1 MQIAALVFDAITPL
15 DIVGPIEVLARMPG
29 AEIVI
34 VGKQRGPV
42 RDPRTHWTLTAEASI
57 AEVPRP
63 DVLVLPGGAGVRP
76 LCEEEPILEWLRL
89 AHGST
94 SWTTS
99 VCTGSLL
106 LGAAGLLRGLTAT
119 THWAS
124 RELLERYGARYVEE
138 RVVQEGKII
147 TSAGVSSGIDMALT
161 LVAKMAGEGD
171 TAQHRIRPAA
181 AVQLRRPV
189 QGRAGRARSRAPDHA
204 AGGHAR
210 ALRCP
215 LRPRRSASPPLR
227 SR

>member
-34 VGKQRGPV
+34 VAKQRGPV

-57 AEVPRP
+57 TEVPGP

-76 LCEEEPILEWLRL
+76 LCADESILEWLRG
-89 AHGST
+89 AHGTT

-124 RELLERYGARYVEE
+124 RELLEQFGARYVEE
-138 RVVQEGKII
+138 RVVQQGRII

-161 LVAKMAGEGD
+161 LVAKMAGDDIAKGIQLSIEYDPQPPFNCGAPSKAEPAVLD
-171 TAQHRIRPAA
+171 RVRQAMQRAATA
-181 AVQLRRPV
+181 
-189 QGRAGRARSRAPDHA
+189 AR
-204 AGGHAR
+204 
-210 ALRCP
+210 
-215 LRPRRSASPPLR
+215 
-227 SR
+227 

>member
-42 RDPRTHWTLTAEASI
+42 RDPRTHWTLTAEANIS
-57 AEVPRP
+57 EVPSP

-76 LCEEEPILEWLRL
+76 LCVDEPILEWLRH
-89 AHGST
+89 AHRTT

-124 RELLERYGARYVEE
+124 RELLEQYGARYVEE
-138 RVVQEGKII
+138 RVVPQGKII

-161 LVAKMAGEGD
+161 LAAKMAGDDIAKGIQLSIEYDPQPPFNCG
-171 TAQHRIRPAA
+171 APSKAEPAVLDRVRQTMQRA
-181 AVQLRRPV
+181 ATP
-189 QGRAGRARSRAPDHA
+189 AR
-204 AGGHAR
+204 
-210 ALRCP
+210 
-215 LRPRRSASPPLR
+215 
-227 SR
+227 

>member
-76 LCEEEPILEWLRL
+76 LCAEEPILEWLRL
-89 AHGST
+89 AHGTT

-124 RELLERYGARYVEE
+124 RELLEQFGARYVEE
-138 RVVQEGKII
+138 RVVQQGKII

-161 LVAKMAGEGD
+161 LVAKMAGDDIAKGIQLSIEYDPQPPFNCGAPSKAEPAVLD
-171 TAQHRIRPAA
+171 RVRQTMQRAA
-181 AVQLRRPV
+181 AP
-189 QGRAGRARSRAPDHA
+189 AR
-204 AGGHAR
+204 
-210 ALRCP
+210 
-215 LRPRRSASPPLR
+215 
-227 SR
+227 

>member
-15 DIVGPIEVLARMPG
+15 DIVGPIEVLARVPG

-57 AEVPRP
+57 AEVPSP

-76 LCEEEPILEWLRL
+76 LCVDEPILEWLCH
-89 AHGST
+89 AHRTT

-124 RELLERYGARYVEE
+124 RELLEQYGARYVEE
-138 RVVQEGKII
+138 RVVPQGKII

-161 LVAKMAGEGD
+161 LVAKMAGDDIAKGIQLSIEYDPQPPFNCG
-171 TAQHRIRPAA
+171 APSKAEPAVLDRVRQTMQRA
-181 AVQLRRPV
+181 ATP
-189 QGRAGRARSRAPDHA
+189 AR
-204 AGGHAR
+204 
-210 ALRCP
+210 
-215 LRPRRSASPPLR
+215 
-227 SR
+227 

>member
-42 RDPRTHWTLTAEASI
+42 RDPRTHWTLTAEASL

-63 DVLVLPGGAGVRP
+63 DLLVLPGGAGVRP
-76 LCEEEPILEWLRL
+76 LCAEEPILEWLRL
-89 AHGST
+89 AHGTT

-124 RELLERYGARYVEE
+124 RELLEQFGARYVEE
-138 RVVQEGKII
+138 RVVQQGKII

-161 LVAKMAGEGD
+161 LVAKMAGDDIAKGIQLSIEYDPQPPFNCGAPSKAEPAVLD
-171 TAQHRIRPAA
+171 RVRQTMQRAA
-181 AVQLRRPV
+181 AP
-189 QGRAGRARSRAPDHA
+189 AR
-204 AGGHAR
+204 
-210 ALRCP
+210 
-215 LRPRRSASPPLR
+215 
-227 SR
+227 

>member
-57 AEVPRP
+57 EEVPSP

-76 LCEEEPILEWLRL
+76 LCADEPILEWLRG
-89 AHGST
+89 AHGTT

-124 RELLERYGARYVEE
+124 RELLEQFGARYVEE
-138 RVVQEGKII
+138 RVVQQGKII

-161 LVAKMAGEGD
+161 LVAKMAGDD
-171 TAQHRIRPAA
+171 TAKGIQLSIEYDPQPPFNCGAPSKAEPAVLDRVRQAMQRA
-181 AVQLRRPV
+181 ATP
-189 QGRAGRARSRAPDHA
+189 AR
-204 AGGHAR
+204 
-210 ALRCP
+210 
-215 LRPRRSASPPLR
+215 
-227 SR
+227 

>member
-42 RDPRTHWTLTAEASI
+42 RDPRTHWTLTAEASL

-76 LCEEEPILEWLRL
+76 LCAEEPILEWLRL
-89 AHGST
+89 AHGTT

-138 RVVQEGKII
+138 RVVQQGKII

-161 LVAKMAGEGD
+161 LVAKMAGDDVAKGIQLSIEYDPQPPFNCGAPSKAEPAVLD
-171 TAQHRIRPAA
+171 RVRQTMQRAA
-181 AVQLRRPV
+181 AP
-189 QGRAGRARSRAPDHA
+189 SR
-204 AGGHAR
+204 
-210 ALRCP
+210 
-215 LRPRRSASPPLR
+215 
-227 SR
+227 

>member
-1 MQIAALVFDAITPL
+1 MQIAALVFDGITPL

-34 VGKQRGPV
+34 VGKKRGPV

-76 LCEEEPILEWLRL
+76 LCTDEPILDWLRG
-89 AHGST
+89 AHGTT

-106 LGAAGLLRGLTAT
+106 LGAAGLLKGLTAT

-124 RELLERYGARYVEE
+124 SDLLEQYGARYVEE
-138 RVVQEGKII
+138 RVVQQGKII

-161 LVAKMAGEGD
+161 LVARIAGDD
-171 TAQHRIRPAA
+171 TAKGIQLSIEYDPQPPFNCGAPSKAEPAVLDRVRQTMQRA
-181 AVQLRRPV
+181 ATP
-189 QGRAGRARSRAPDHA
+189 AR
-204 AGGHAR
+204 
-210 ALRCP
+210 
-215 LRPRRSASPPLR
+215 
-227 SR
+227 

>member
-34 VGKQRGPV
+34 VGKHRGPV

-76 LCEEEPILEWLRL
+76 LCADEPILEWLRG
-89 AHGST
+89 AHGTT

-124 RELLERYGARYVEE
+124 RELLEQFGARYVEE
-138 RVVQEGKII
+138 RVVQQGKII

-161 LVAKMAGEGD
+161 LVAKMAGDD
-171 TAQHRIRPAA
+171 TAKGIQLSIEYDPQPPFNCGAPSKAEPAVLDRVRQAMQRA
-181 AVQLRRPV
+181 ATP
-189 QGRAGRARSRAPDHA
+189 AR
-204 AGGHAR
+204 
-210 ALRCP
+210 
-215 LRPRRSASPPLR
+215 
-227 SR
+227 

>member
-29 AEIVI
+29 VEIVI
-34 VGKQRGPV
+34 VGKMRGPV
-42 RDPRTHWTLTAEASI
+42 RDPRTHWTLTAEAGV

-63 DVLVLPGGAGVRP
+63 DILVLPGGAGVRP
-76 LCEEEPILEWLRL
+76 LCADESILEWLRS
-89 AHGST
+89 AHATT

-124 RELLERYGARYVEE
+124 RDLLEQYGARYVEE
-138 RVVQEGKII
+138 RVVQQGKII

-161 LVAKMAGEGD
+161 LVAKIAGDD
-171 TAQHRIRPAA
+171 TAKGIQLSIEYDPQPPFNCGAPSKAEPA
-181 AVQLRRPV
+181 VLDRVRQTM
-189 QGRAGRARSRAPDHA
+189 QRASTPAR
-204 AGGHAR
+204 
-210 ALRCP
+210 
-215 LRPRRSASPPLR
+215 
-227 SR
+227 

>member
-29 AEIVI
+29 VEIVI
-34 VGKQRGPV
+34 VGKTRGLV

-57 AEVPRP
+57 AEVARP

-76 LCEEEPILEWLRL
+76 LCADEPILEWLRH
-89 AHGST
+89 AHGTT

-124 RELLERYGARYVEE
+124 RELLEQYGARYVEE
-138 RVVQEGKII
+138 RVVQQGKII

-161 LVAKMAGEGD
+161 LVAKIAGDD
-171 TAQHRIRPAA
+171 TAKGIQLSIEYDPQPPFNCGAPSKAEPAVLDRVRQTMQRPST
-181 AVQLRRPV
+181 P
-189 QGRAGRARSRAPDHA
+189 AR
-204 AGGHAR
+204 
-210 ALRCP
+210 
-215 LRPRRSASPPLR
+215 
-227 SR
+227 

>member
-42 RDPRTHWTLTAEASI
+42 RDPRTHWTLTAEASL

-76 LCEEEPILEWLRL
+76 LCADESILEWLRG
-89 AHGST
+89 AHGTT

-124 RELLERYGARYVEE
+124 RELLEQFGARYVEE
-138 RVVQEGKII
+138 RVVQQGKII

-161 LVAKMAGEGD
+161 LVAKMAGDD
-171 TAQHRIRPAA
+171 TAKGIQLSIEYDPQPPFNCGAPSKAEPAVLDRVRQAMQRA
-181 AVQLRRPV
+181 ATP
-189 QGRAGRARSRAPDHA
+189 AR
-204 AGGHAR
+204 
-210 ALRCP
+210 
-215 LRPRRSASPPLR
+215 
-227 SR
+227 

>member
-34 VGKQRGPV
+34 VGKQRGSV

-76 LCEEEPILEWLRL
+76 LCADEPILEWLRL
-89 AHGST
+89 AHGTT

-106 LGAAGLLRGLTAT
+106 LGAAGLLRGLAAT

-124 RELLERYGARYVEE
+124 RELLEQFGARYVEE
-138 RVVQEGKII
+138 RVVQQGKII

-161 LVAKMAGEGD
+161 LVAKMAGDDIAKGIQLSIEYDPQPPFNCGAPSKAEPAVLD
-171 TAQHRIRPAA
+171 RVRQTMQRAA
-181 AVQLRRPV
+181 AP
-189 QGRAGRARSRAPDHA
+189 AR
-204 AGGHAR
+204 
-210 ALRCP
+210 
-215 LRPRRSASPPLR
+215 
-227 SR
+227 

>member
-161 LVAKMAGEGD
+161 LVAKMAGDDIAKGIQLSIEYDPQPPFNCG
-171 TAQHRIRPAA
+171 APSKAEPAVRDRVRQTMQRA
-181 AVQLRRPV
+181 ATP
-189 QGRAGRARSRAPDHA
+189 AR
-204 AGGHAR
+204 
-210 ALRCP
+210 
-215 LRPRRSASPPLR
+215 
-227 SR
+227 

>member
-42 RDPRTHWTLTAEASI
+42 RDPRTHWMLTAEASI
-57 AEVPRP
+57 TEVPGP

-76 LCEEEPILEWLRL
+76 LCADESILEWLRG
-89 AHGST
+89 AHGTT

-124 RELLERYGARYVEE
+124 RELLEQFGARYVEE
-138 RVVQEGKII
+138 RVVQQGKII

-161 LVAKMAGEGD
+161 LVAKMAGDDIAKGIQLSIEYDPQPPFNCG
-171 TAQHRIRPAA
+171 APSKAEPAVLDRVRQAMQRA
-181 AVQLRRPV
+181 ATP
-189 QGRAGRARSRAPDHA
+189 AR
-204 AGGHAR
+204 
-210 ALRCP
+210 
-215 LRPRRSASPPLR
+215 
-227 SR
+227 

>member
-34 VGKQRGPV
+34 VGKERGPV

-76 LCEEEPILEWLRL
+76 LCADEAILEWLRH
-89 AHGST
+89 AHGTT

-124 RELLERYGARYVEE
+124 RELLEQYGARYVEE
-138 RVVQEGKII
+138 RVVHQGKII

-161 LVAKMAGEGD
+161 LAAKMAGDDIAKGIQLSIEYDPQPPFNCG
-171 TAQHRIRPAA
+171 APSKAEPAVLDRVRQTMQRA
-181 AVQLRRPV
+181 ATP
-189 QGRAGRARSRAPDHA
+189 AR
-204 AGGHAR
+204 
-210 ALRCP
+210 
-215 LRPRRSASPPLR
+215 
-227 SR
+227 

>member
-42 RDPRTHWTLTAEASI
+42 RDPRTHWTLTAEASL

-76 LCEEEPILEWLRL
+76 LCADEPILEWLRG
-89 AHGST
+89 AHGTT

-124 RELLERYGARYVEE
+124 RELLEQFGARYVEE
-138 RVVQEGKII
+138 RVVQQGKII

-161 LVAKMAGEGD
+161 LVAKMAGDD
-171 TAQHRIRPAA
+171 TAKGIQLSIEYDPQPPFNCGAPSKAEPAVLDRVRQA
-181 AVQLRRPV
+181 MQRAVAP
-189 QGRAGRARSRAPDHA
+189 AR
-204 AGGHAR
+204 
-210 ALRCP
+210 
-215 LRPRRSASPPLR
+215 
-227 SR
+227 

>member
-63 DVLVLPGGAGVRP
+63 GVLVLPGGAGVRP
-76 LCEEEPILEWLRL
+76 LCADEPILEWLRG
-89 AHGST
+89 AHGTT

-124 RELLERYGARYVEE
+124 RELLEQFGARYVEE
-138 RVVQEGKII
+138 RVVQQGKII

-161 LVAKMAGEGD
+161 LVAKMAGDD
-171 TAQHRIRPAA
+171 TAKGIQLSIEYDPQPPFNCGAPSKAEPAVLDRVRQAMQRA
-181 AVQLRRPV
+181 ATP
-189 QGRAGRARSRAPDHA
+189 AR
-204 AGGHAR
+204 
-210 ALRCP
+210 
-215 LRPRRSASPPLR
+215 
-227 SR
+227 

>member
-29 AEIVI
+29 VEIVI
-34 VGKQRGPV
+34 VGKRRGPV

-57 AEVPRP
+57 AEVARP

-76 LCEEEPILEWLRL
+76 LCADEPILEWLRH
-89 AHGST
+89 AHGTT

-124 RELLERYGARYVEE
+124 RELLEQYGARYVEE
-138 RVVQEGKII
+138 RVVQQGKII

-161 LVAKMAGEGD
+161 LVAKIAGDD
-171 TAQHRIRPAA
+171 TAKGIQLSIEYDPQPPFNCGAPSKAEPAVLDRVRQTMQRPST
-181 AVQLRRPV
+181 P
-189 QGRAGRARSRAPDHA
+189 AR
-204 AGGHAR
+204 
-210 ALRCP
+210 
-215 LRPRRSASPPLR
+215 
-227 SR
+227 

>member
-76 LCEEEPILEWLRL
+76 LCAEEPILEWLRL
-89 AHGST
+89 AHGTT

-124 RELLERYGARYVEE
+124 RELLEQFGARYVEE
-138 RVVQEGKII
+138 RVVQQGKIM

-161 LVAKMAGEGD
+161 LVAKMAGDDIAKGIQLSIEYDPQPPFNCGAPSKAEPAVLD
-171 TAQHRIRPAA
+171 RVRQTMQRAA
-181 AVQLRRPV
+181 AP
-189 QGRAGRARSRAPDHA
+189 AR
-204 AGGHAR
+204 
-210 ALRCP
+210 
-215 LRPRRSASPPLR
+215 
-227 SR
+227 

>member
-42 RDPRTHWTLTAEASI
+42 RDPRTHWTLTAEASL

-76 LCEEEPILEWLRL
+76 LCAEEPILEWLRL
-89 AHGST
+89 AHGTT

-106 LGAAGLLRGLTAT
+106 LGAAGLLRGLAAT

-124 RELLERYGARYVEE
+124 RELLEQFGARYVEE
-138 RVVQEGKII
+138 RVVQQGKII

-161 LVAKMAGEGD
+161 LVAKMAGDDIAKGIQLSIEYDPQPPFNCGAPSKAEPAVLD
-171 TAQHRIRPAA
+171 RVRQTMQRAA
-181 AVQLRRPV
+181 AP
-189 QGRAGRARSRAPDHA
+189 AR
-204 AGGHAR
+204 
-210 ALRCP
+210 
-215 LRPRRSASPPLR
+215 
-227 SR
+227 

>member
-42 RDPRTHWTLTAEASI
+42 RDPRTHWTLTAEASL

-63 DVLVLPGGAGVRP
+63 DLLVLPGGAGVRP
-76 LCEEEPILEWLRL
+76 LCAEEPILEWLRL
-89 AHGST
+89 AHGTT

-138 RVVQEGKII
+138 RVVQQGKII

-161 LVAKMAGEGD
+161 LVAKMAGDDIAKGIQLSIEYDPQPPFNCGAPSKAEPAVLD
-171 TAQHRIRPAA
+171 RVRQTMQRAA
-181 AVQLRRPV
+181 AP
-189 QGRAGRARSRAPDHA
+189 AR
-204 AGGHAR
+204 
-210 ALRCP
+210 
-215 LRPRRSASPPLR
+215 
-227 SR
+227 

>member
-15 DIVGPIEVLARMPG
+15 DIVGPIEVLARLPG

-76 LCEEEPILEWLRL
+76 LCAEEPILEWLRL
-89 AHGST
+89 AHGTT

-124 RELLERYGARYVEE
+124 RELLEQFGARYVEE
-138 RVVQEGKII
+138 RVVQQGKII

-161 LVAKMAGEGD
+161 LVAKMAGDDVAKGIQLSIEYDPQPPFNCGAPSKAEPAVLD
-171 TAQHRIRPAA
+171 RVRQTMQRAA
-181 AVQLRRPV
+181 AP
-189 QGRAGRARSRAPDHA
+189 AR
-204 AGGHAR
+204 
-210 ALRCP
+210 
-215 LRPRRSASPPLR
+215 
-227 SR
+227 

>member
-15 DIVGPIEVLARMPG
+15 DIVGPIEALARMPG

-42 RDPRTHWTLTAEASI
+42 RDPRTHWTLTAEASL

-76 LCEEEPILEWLRL
+76 LCAEEPILEWLRL
-89 AHGST
+89 AHGTT

-106 LGAAGLLRGLTAT
+106 LGAAGLLRGLAAT

-124 RELLERYGARYVEE
+124 RELLEQFGARYVEE
-138 RVVQEGKII
+138 RVVQQGKII

-161 LVAKMAGEGD
+161 LVAKMAGDDIAKGIQLSIEYDPQPPFNCGAPSKAEPAVLD
-171 TAQHRIRPAA
+171 RVRQTMQRAA
-181 AVQLRRPV
+181 AP
-189 QGRAGRARSRAPDHA
+189 AR
-204 AGGHAR
+204 
-210 ALRCP
+210 
-215 LRPRRSASPPLR
+215 
-227 SR
+227 

>member
-34 VGKQRGPV
+34 VGKQRGPM
-42 RDPRTHWTLTAEASI
+42 RDPRTHWTLTAEASL

-76 LCEEEPILEWLRL
+76 LCAEEPILEWLRL
-89 AHGST
+89 AHGTT

-124 RELLERYGARYVEE
+124 RELLEQFGARYVEK
-138 RVVQEGKII
+138 RVVQQGKII

-161 LVAKMAGEGD
+161 LVAKMAGDDIAKGIQLSIEYDPQPPFNCGAPSEAEPAVLD
-171 TAQHRIRPAA
+171 RVRQTMQRAA
-181 AVQLRRPV
+181 AP
-189 QGRAGRARSRAPDHA
+189 SR
-204 AGGHAR
+204 
-210 ALRCP
+210 
-215 LRPRRSASPPLR
+215 
-227 SR
+227 

>member
-76 LCEEEPILEWLRL
+76 LCAEEPILAWLRL
-89 AHGST
+89 AHGTT

-138 RVVQEGKII
+138 RVVQQGKII

-161 LVAKMAGEGD
+161 LVAKMAGDDIAKGIQLSIEYDPQPPFDCGAPSKAEPAVLD
-171 TAQHRIRPAA
+171 RVRQSMQRAA
-181 AVQLRRPV
+181 AP
-189 QGRAGRARSRAPDHA
+189 AR
-204 AGGHAR
+204 
-210 ALRCP
+210 
-215 LRPRRSASPPLR
+215 
-227 SR
+227 